1 MVRPLLIL
9 IFLLSLYHTL
19 TVGKVLP
26 SSEGISIEE
35 TNYVKVEKY
44 VYHDSK
50 IDVLLVGSSRT
61 AKLNPQYIS
70 DDAQNLGMRGFSSTL
85 GLELVKN
92 TELKPSIVLVEIN
105 GTIGLTDEEL
115 IKSLFDPLTYYTRLY
130 FPMFRTEYRPVSVF
144 IQAVR
149 NLLEKLNIIT
159 LEEID
164 QARVNPAFREKRI
177 QEEIK
182 EKNQPL
188 SQKRKTNL
196 RQDAKSIKSKIEKI
210 EKSGVRVLL
219 YDVPGDPRLDS
230 TRTFSQE
237 RELLRKLFPSDK
249 FEWLPDPPTREWVT
263 SDGIHLIS
271 TDAKIFAE
279 FIRDQLKINSSN
291 FSEKEAIIAVD
302 TSIRKNELH
311 GRSLPNDAS

>member
-1 MVRPLLIL
+1 MNSSTSNSSWRFMVRPLLIL

-44 VYHDSK
+44 VYHDNK

-61 AKLNPQYIS
+61 AKLDPQYIS

-105 GTIGLTDEEL
+105 GTIGLTDKEL

-149 NLLEKLNIIT
+149 NLLENLNIIT

-164 QARVNPAFREKRI
+164 QARVNPAFREKIVQEKI
-177 QEEIK
+177 QEY
-182 EKNQPL
+182 NQKL
-188 SQKRKTNL
+188 SQKEKIDL
-196 RQDAKSIKSKIEKI
+196 RYKAESIKSKIEEIKN
-210 EKSGVRVLL
+210 SGVQVFL
-219 YDVPGDPRLDS
+219 YDIPGDRRIDNTMKS
-230 TRTFSQE
+230 NQE
-237 RELLRKLFPSDK
+237 REILQNLFPSNK
-249 FEWLPDPPTREWVT
+249 FNWLPKPPDRDWNT
-263 SDGIHLIS
+263 SDGVHLIS
-271 TDAKIFAE
+271 NDAKVFAE
-279 FIRDQLKINSSN
+279 FIREQLKP
-291 FSEKEAIIAVD
+291 
-302 TSIRKNELH
+302 R
-311 GRSLPNDAS
+311 